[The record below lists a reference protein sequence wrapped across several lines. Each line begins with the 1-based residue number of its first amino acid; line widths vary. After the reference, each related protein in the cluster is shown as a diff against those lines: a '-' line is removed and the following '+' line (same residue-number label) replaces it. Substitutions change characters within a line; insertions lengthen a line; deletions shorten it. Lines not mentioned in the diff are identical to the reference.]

1 MILAAWMRIRQVFP
15 PTTLHPLGRMLG
27 AVVLSRTALSQP
39 EAEEHAM
46 SDQLRLIPLSA
57 LKSSAANVRRTDAK
71 AELEALA
78 ASIEAHGLL
87 QNLTV
92 EPGPSGTFHVVAG
105 GRRLAALKLL
115 AKRKRLAKDV
125 PVPCKVIDG
134 GATASELSLA
144 ENVVRIPLHP
154 ADQFTAF
161 SALQVDGLGA
171 EEIAARFGVSPVV
184 VRQRLKLAAVSP
196 RLMEVYRQGGMDLD
210 QLMAFAISDDH
221 AAQERVW
228 FEALNGG
235 TVPVSDPQGP
245 HRLACP
251 GR

>member
-1 MILAAWMRIRQVFP
+1 
-15 PTTLHPLGRMLG
+15 
-27 AVVLSRTALSQP
+27 
-39 EAEEHAM
+39 M